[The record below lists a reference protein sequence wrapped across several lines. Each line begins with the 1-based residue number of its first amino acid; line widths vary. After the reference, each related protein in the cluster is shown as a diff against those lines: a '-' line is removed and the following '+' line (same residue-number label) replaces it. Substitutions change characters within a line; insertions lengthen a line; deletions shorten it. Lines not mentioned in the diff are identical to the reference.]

1 LSGVADLPDN
11 ACPLSTIVMT
21 DRLRISRRMLA
32 ICLLASVAVHGLL
45 LTFVPGWRVSVP
57 APALEMPMLDVV
69 MVASEPP
76 AAASPPKS
84 AAPSVR
90 AASPSI
96 PAKPVPR
103 QTVPVIEQEA
113 AAPPVAPA
121 PNLATATASA
131 AAPRSVESSPSPA
144 ATASAPLVSPIAKAP
159 PPVITPPAF
168 NAAYLRNPPP
178 AYPAVARRNGEEG
191 TVLLRVLVGRDGMPL
206 KVEVDQS
213 SRSRAL
219 DRAALDAVKDWR
231 FVPARRGVESI
242 EAWVRVPVSFRLE
255 S

>member
-1 LSGVADLPDN
+1 MRRPQQVLTGFLLLSV
-11 ACPLSTIVMT
+11 V
-21 DRLRISRRMLA
+21 
-32 ICLLASVAVHGLL
+32 VHGLL

-57 APALEMPMLDVV
+57 APAPEMPLLDVV
-69 MVASEPP
+69 LVASEPP
-76 AAASPPKS
+76 ATAL
-84 AAPSVR
+84 
-90 AASPSI
+90 
-96 PAKPVPR
+96 PR
-103 QTVPVIEQEA
+103 KA
-113 AAPPVAPA
+113 AAPAVPATSASVPRKKEPVIAREAAVPPVALA
-121 PNLATATASA
+121 PELATAAAPASA
-131 AAPRSVESSPSPA
+131 VAPSSVEPSTPA
-144 ATASAPLVSPIAKAP
+144 TSSAPIVSPIAKAT

-178 AYPAVARRNGEEG
+178 AYPALARRNGEEG
-191 TVLLRVLVGRDGMPL
+191 TVLLRVLVGRDGTPL

-231 FVPARRGVESI
+231 FAPARRGVENV

>member
-1 LSGVADLPDN
+1 MAD
-11 ACPLSTIVMT
+11 
-21 DRLRISRRMLA
+21 RFRISRHTLA
-32 ICLLASVAVHGLL
+32 ICLLASVAAHGLL
-45 LTFVPGWRVSVP
+45 LIFVPGWRVSVP
-57 APALEMPMLDVV
+57 APAPAMPLLDVV

-76 AAASPPKS
+76 ATAL
-84 AAPSVR
+84 
-90 AASPSI
+90 
-96 PAKPVPR
+96 PR
-103 QTVPVIEQEA
+103 KA
-113 AAPPVAPA
+113 AAPAVPATSPSVPRKKEPVIAREAAVLPVAPV
-121 PNLATATASA
+121 PELATAAAPAPASA
-131 AAPRSVESSPSPA
+131 AAPSSVEPSPSPP
-144 ATASAPLVSPIAKAP
+144 ATSSAPIAKAT

-178 AYPAVARRNGEEG
+178 AYPALARRNGEEG
-191 TVLLRVLVGRDGMPL
+191 TVLLRVLVGRDGTPL

-231 FVPARRGVESI
+231 FAPARRGVENV